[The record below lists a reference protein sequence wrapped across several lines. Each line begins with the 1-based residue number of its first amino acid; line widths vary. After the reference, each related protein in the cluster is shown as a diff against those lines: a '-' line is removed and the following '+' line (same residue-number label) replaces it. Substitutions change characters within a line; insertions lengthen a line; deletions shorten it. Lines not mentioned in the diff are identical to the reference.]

1 MPDAQKSDVN
11 LSRNPPFSDSRQIAL
26 AAEALARGELV
37 GFPTETVYGLGADA
51 SNPEAVARIFAAK
64 GRPSDHPVIVHV
76 ASPQAAA
83 PWARDLPQEARAL
96 MAAFWPGPLTL
107 ILRRADWVDPCV
119 SGGQDTI
126 GLRCPSHPV
135 AQSLLQ
141 AFGDLCGDRPAGIAA
156 PSANRFGHV
165 SPTTSEHV
173 RQEFSDLV
181 KHGMPVLEGGATQVG
196 IESTIVDLSRL
207 SQGQGPALL
216 RPGSILPSDIESVLG
231 LRLAGHDAQAPR
243 VSGALKAHYSPHTP
257 MRLVPAHMVAESIRE
272 WSKASPG
279 KRLAVVARQ
288 SAVEILLT
296 EDKHPYVR
304 CYPMPEYPAAYAQ
317 ALYAQ
322 LRAVDLLGV
331 DQILWEEV
339 PDTEPWEGIRD
350 RLQRAAAAF

>member
-1 MPDAQKSDVN
+1 M
-11 LSRNPPFSDSRQIAL
+11 SDSQNSTIQSPHCTREQIAV
-26 AAEALARGELV
+26 AAQALARGELV

-51 SNPEAVARIFAAK
+51 SNPEAVAGIFAAK

-76 ASPQAAA
+76 ASAQAAFA
-83 PWARDLPQEARAL
+83 WARDVPQEARAL

-107 ILRRADWVDPCV
+107 ILRRANWVDPCV

-141 AFGDLCGDRPAGIAA
+141 AFAELCGDHPAGIAA

-165 SPTTSEHV
+165 SPTTSAHV
-173 RQEFSDLV
+173 RQEFSDLI
-181 KHGMPVLEGGATQVG
+181 KQGMIVLEGGATQVG

-216 RPGSILPSDIESVLG
+216 RPGSILPGDIESVMG
-231 LRLAGHDAQAPR
+231 LRLGGHDAQAPR

-257 MRLVPAHMVAESIRE
+257 MRLVPSSRIADSVKDWCDANPA
-272 WSKASPG
+272 KQ
-279 KRLAVVARQ
+279 LAVVARQ
-288 SAVEILLT
+288 IGCEPLPAA
-296 EDKHPYVR
+296 HPQSRVL
-304 CYPMPEYPAAYAQ
+304 CYSMPDHPAAYAQ

-331 DQILWEEV
+331 DQLFWETV
-339 PDTEPWEGIRD
+339 PDTEPWHGVRD
-350 RLQRAAAAF
+350 RLQRAAAAFQ